1 MFEQLHNFLST
12 TPFTDYRIILLLVG
26 CGAVVGFIN
35 TIAGMATAISYG
47 LFMMMGLPIN
57 VANGT
62 TRVGVL
68 LQFITT
74 SVIFKKKG
82 YLDMK
87 TGWKV
92 GIPVGCGA
100 IFGALLAA
108 VLHVKV
114 IEIVMAILL
123 PIMSILLFIDR
134 KKVAA
139 RRSAGEPVAPQQD
152 SAKSSAQHNSGEPVA
167 TQQHYR
173 PGLSDVWVFLI
184 FTAIGV
190 YGGFT
195 HSGVGLLIMFGS
207 FFLLGLDMIRS
218 NAIKQFAV
226 TIYTPL
232 ALAVFIIY
240 GQVHW
245 GIALIYAVGNVI
257 GGIIGSY
264 ASIKGGEKFI
274 KIFVTIIIITMCTIL
289 IIRHVGGG

>member
-26 CGAVVGFIN
+26 IGAVVGFIN

-139 RRSAGEPVAPQQD
+139 KRQD
-152 SAKSSAQHNSGEPVA
+152 AQAITGS
-167 TQQHYR
+167 R
-173 PGLSDVWVFLI
+173 LSDLWIFLI

-195 HSGVGLLIMFGS
+195 HSGVGLLIIFGS
-207 FFLLGLDMIRS
+207 YFLLGLDMIRS

-226 TIYTPL
+226 MIYTPL
-232 ALAVFIIY
+232 ALTIFIIY

-245 GIALIYAVGNVI
+245 GIALIYAAGNII
-257 GGIIGSY
+257 GGIAGSY

-274 KIFVTIIIITMCTIL
+274 KIFVTVIIITMCTLL
-289 IIRHVGGG
+289 IIKQIRS